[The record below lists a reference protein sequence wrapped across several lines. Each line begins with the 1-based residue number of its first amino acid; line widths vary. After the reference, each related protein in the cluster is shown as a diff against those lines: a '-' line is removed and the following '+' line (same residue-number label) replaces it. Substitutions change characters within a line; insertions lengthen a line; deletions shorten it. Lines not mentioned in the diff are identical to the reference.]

1 MAMVVVLVVV
11 EVIEDM
17 IETTMMY
24 NDRSGG
30 NVASQ
35 SISTTP
41 FTSRDPP
48 RSKKSGS
55 AAEAVAFEYD
65 KCRVVCLVRVVCV
78 ACRAVFDEIC

>member
-1 MAMVVVLVVV
+1 MVVVLVVV

-35 SISTTP
+35 SLSTTP

-55 AAEAVAFEYD
+55 AAEAVAF
-65 KCRVVCLVRVVCV
+65 K
-78 ACRAVFDEIC
+78 